1 MSTLTKMALAAFA
14 GLLLGGGALALAE
27 TSGNGS
33 TVTETTSIEQPG
45 DVSGPCD
52 EAEHA
57 NDPRCNGQ
65 VGDREDN
72 SGPGSANSGHGNSHD
87 DDGDQEDNS
96 GPGNSHD
103 DGANDSHDDDA
114 DDDDSGSSHSGSG
127 SGGSGSTH
135 SGGSDDD

>member
-14 GLLLGGGALALAE
+14 GLLLGGGAFAVAQ
-27 TSGNGS
+27 TSDSGA
-33 TVTETTSIEQPG
+33 TVTETTTVEQPG

-57 NDPRCNGQ
+57 DDPRCTGQ
-65 VGDREDN
+65 GGQTGEREDN

-87 DDGDQEDNS
+87 DDVDREDNS

-103 DGANDSHDDDA
+103 DGGQEDDHSGSGHG
-114 DDDDSGSSHSGSG
+114 DSGSSSGSSGSG
-127 SGGSGSTH
+127 H